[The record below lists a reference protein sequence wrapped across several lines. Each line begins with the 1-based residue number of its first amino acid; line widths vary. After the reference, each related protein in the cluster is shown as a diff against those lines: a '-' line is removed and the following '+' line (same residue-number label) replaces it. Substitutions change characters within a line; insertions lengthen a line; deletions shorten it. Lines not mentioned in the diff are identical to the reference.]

1 MSTLKVNNLQDINGA
16 NNSTPEQVA
25 QGRAKAWVDFDGTFG
40 TSPFTQANGG
50 IRDSFNVSSITDN
63 GTGNY
68 TVNFPNSF
76 PNAHYAVFASASNEV
91 NVPNYATA
99 ITKNANNVNV
109 RTGNDLSTSVD
120 CSLSSV
126 VIFAD

>member
-25 QGRAKAWVDFDGTFG
+25 QGRAKAWVDFNGTG
-40 TSPFTQANGG
+40 TLA
-50 IRDSFNVSSITDN
+50 IRDSFNVSSVTDV

-76 PNAHYAVFASASNEV
+76 PNAHYAFFASASNEA
-91 NVPNYATA
+91 NFPNYATPM
-99 ITKNANNVNV
+99 TKNANNVNF

-120 CSLSSV
+120 SSLSSV

>member
-25 QGRAKAWVDFDGTFG
+25 QGRAKAWVDFNGSGTL
-40 TSPFTQANGG
+40 A

-68 TVNFPNSF
+68 TVNFPSSF
-76 PNAHYAVFASASNEV
+76 PNAHYAFFATAANVV
-91 NVPNYATA
+91 NFPNYATQM
-99 ITKNANNVNV
+99 TKNTNNVNF
-109 RTGNDLSTSVD
+109 RTSNDVSLFADSV
-120 CSLSSV
+120 LTSV

>member
-25 QGRAKAWVDFDGTFG
+25 QGRAKAWVDFNGTG
-40 TSPFTQANGG
+40 TLA

-68 TVNFPNSF
+68 TVNFSSTF

-91 NVPNYATA
+91 NFPNYATA
-99 ITKNANNVNV
+99 ITKNANNVNF

-120 CSLSSV
+120 SSLSSV

>member
-25 QGRAKAWVDFDGTFG
+25 QGRAKAWVDFNGQGTV
-40 TSPFTQANGG
+40 A

-68 TVNFPNSF
+68 DVTFSISF
-76 PNAHYAVFASASNEV
+76 PNAHYCFFGKCWKWS
-91 NVPNYATA
+91 
-99 ITKNANNVNV
+99 
-109 RTGNDLSTSVD
+109 
-120 CSLSSV
+120 
-126 VIFAD
+126 

>member
-25 QGRAKAWVDFDGTFG
+25 QGRAKAWVDFNGQGTV
-40 TSPFTQANGG
+40 A

-63 GTGNY
+63 ATGNY
-68 TVNFPNSF
+68 TVNFSSTF
-76 PNAHYAVFASASNEV
+76 PNAHYAAFANAGNGV
-91 NVPNYATA
+91 NIPAHTTLY
-99 ITKNANNVNV
+99 TKNSNNLNFRTSGLNVNGA
-109 RTGNDLSTSVD
+109 THTDP
-120 CSLSSV
+120 SLVSV

>member
-25 QGRAKAWVDFDGTFG
+25 QGRAKAWVDFNGQGTL
-40 TSPFTQANGG
+40 A

-63 GTGNY
+63 ATGNY
-68 TVNFPNSF
+68 TVNFSSTF
-76 PNAHYAVFASASNEV
+76 PNAHYAAFANAGNGV
-91 NVPNYATA
+91 NIPAHTTLY
-99 ITKNANNVNV
+99 TKNSNNLNFRTSGLNVNGA
-109 RTGNDLSTSVD
+109 THTDP
-120 CSLSSV
+120 SLVSV

>member
-25 QGRAKAWVDFDGTFG
+25 QGRAKAWVDFNGQGTL
-40 TSPFTQANGG
+40 A

-68 TVNFPNSF
+68 DVTFSISF
-76 PNAHYAVFASASNEV
+76 PNADYCFLGSAGNGH
-91 NVPNYATA
+91 NFPGHCTMR
-99 ITKNANNVNV
+99 TKNNNNINIRTSGLNV
-109 RTGNDLSTSVD
+109 SGGTHTDASQT
-120 CSLSSV
+120 SV